1 MQELEKLID
10 YHGKVWAAN
19 TALNRQQL
27 VKYMTVEMT
36 APCVL
41 HMDSRVVEVLLH
53 NLLVQATTERY
64 YEGDSQTRKA
74 CVLAIEEYMNDHVY
88 GNKTHDQKG
97 QWKFPEEDGVVLKR
111 TLSGNNAKKVMR
123 HLAKLADI
131 VFRPKFDESAPTKQ
145 TQRAARKDN
154 DNRRIQWKAM
164 MDPYIK
170 FWTVLTR
177 KRGISLMEKLIR
189 HMYWEIRSLGSM
201 WICFLTVSALDF
213 CTFVSFPHLTCS
225 IFCCSQGSRI
235 ICI

>member
-19 TALNRQQL
+19 TALNRQQH

-64 YEGDSQTRKA
+64 LEGDSQTRKA

-88 GNKTHDQKG
+88 GNKTHGQKG

-131 VFRPKFDESAPTKQ
+131 VFRAEFDESTPTKAAK
-145 TQRAARKDN
+145 TAARKATVK
-154 DNRRIQWKAM
+154 RRKQWKAM

-170 FWTVLTR
+170 FWTVLNTKER
-177 KRGISLMEKLIR
+177 DLTDAEIDKAHVLGNEFFGIYVDM
-189 HMYWEIRSLGSM
+189 
-201 WICFLTVSALDF
+201 
-213 CTFVSFPHLTCS
+213 FPDRECP
-225 IFCCSQGSRI
+225 
-235 ICI
+235 